1 MLSKR
6 WSWQRVVP
14 VNSLRHVASLGLRE
28 DKSGALAGLKLPFGR
43 TLKATLGSPIQAS
56 LLPGSSTTFP
66 QGSLCK
72 NKDWKS
78 CTSLKGE
85 ACGNAPF
92 CSQRGCCVAATHG
105 CLCSPVGWPSRGRLC
120 HYSWLK
126 GTKSNCQ
133 AIWFLFTSPRST
145 TAPGTTS
152 SQQQQQRVC
161 PRQGSRPNDTYFLT
175 FHNVGQLHMGI

>member
-1 MLSKR
+1 MLSKC

-14 VNSLRHVASLGLRE
+14 VNGLRHVANLGLRE
-28 DKSGALAGLKLPFGR
+28 DKSSALAGLNS
-43 TLKATLGSPIQAS
+43 TLRQDPEGN
-56 LLPGSSTTFP
+56 PGLTYPGLSFARLFHHIS

-78 CTSLKGE
+78 CTFLKSE

-92 CSQRGCCVAATHG
+92 CSQRGCCVAATQG

-152 SQQQQQRVC
+152 SQQQQRVR